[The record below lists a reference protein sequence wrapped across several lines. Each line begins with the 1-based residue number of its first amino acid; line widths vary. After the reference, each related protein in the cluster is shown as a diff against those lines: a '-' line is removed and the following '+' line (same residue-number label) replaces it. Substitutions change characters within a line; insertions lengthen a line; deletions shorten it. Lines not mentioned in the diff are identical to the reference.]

1 MRGTEAAV
9 ASPSAG
15 TMAVDG
21 DKDDF
26 DEDDDDEE
34 DEEDDDD
41 DEDADEE
48 EEEAEG
54 SGTGRYGGTS
64 GSSIASCGDIV
75 SAASGARLPKAGA
88 GRMSQMPVTQSGVN
102 NNRHQK
108 SGVERHFS

>member
-1 MRGTEAAV
+1 MCVCKCRIVECAYCVRGTDAAV

-26 DEDDDDEE
+26 D
-34 DEEDDDD
+34 DEEDDD
-41 DEDADEE
+41 EE
-48 EEEAEG
+48 EEDEEAEG

-75 SAASGARLPKAGA
+75 SAASGARLPKAGPP
-88 GRMSQMPVTQSGVN
+88 G
-102 NNRHQK
+102 
-108 SGVERHFS
+108 